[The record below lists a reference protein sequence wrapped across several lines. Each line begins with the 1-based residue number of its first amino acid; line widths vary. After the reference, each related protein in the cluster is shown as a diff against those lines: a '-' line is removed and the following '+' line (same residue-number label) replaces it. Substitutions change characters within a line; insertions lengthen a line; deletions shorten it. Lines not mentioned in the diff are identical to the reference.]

1 MEGMIRDQMPL
12 RFVTRRPVS
21 DLTSRNFAVAFFR
34 LVFLFSLAVGL
45 LLSFLIRLGAW
56 LNQRQYA
63 TSWTYQTKWL

>member
-1 MEGMIRDQMPL
+1 MIRDQMSL

-21 DLTSRNFAVAFFR
+21 DLTSDMGETSQWLFP

-56 LNQRQYA
+56 LNQRQCA